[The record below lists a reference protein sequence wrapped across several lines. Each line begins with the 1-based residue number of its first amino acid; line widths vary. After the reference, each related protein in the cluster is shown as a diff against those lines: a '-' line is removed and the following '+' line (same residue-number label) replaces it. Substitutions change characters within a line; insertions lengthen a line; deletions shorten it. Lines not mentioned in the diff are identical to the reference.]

1 MQCKVLK
8 AYANYI
14 HSEYP
19 GTYTEMSLKI
29 GPEKKKKKKNWE
41 KNRKNIINIQD

>member
-19 GTYTEMSLKI
+19 GTYTVMSLKI
-29 GPEKKKKKKNWE
+29 GPEKKKNWE
-41 KNRKNIINIQD
+41 KKTEKYN

>member
-19 GTYTEMSLKI
+19 GTYTVMSLKI
-29 GPEKKKKKKNWE
+29 GPEKKKKKKKTE
-41 KNRKNIINIQD
+41 KKTEKI